1 MQIIAA
7 PGALVRD
14 PVTNRVVSENVPL
27 TVDPLDVHWAR
38 LLLDRDV
45 LPAPSDDP
53 APPAQPAIAPA
64 ASSDSAEEPEA

>member
-14 PVTNRVVSENVPL
+14 PVTNRVVSERDPL
-27 TVDPLDVHWAR
+27 TVDPLDVYWAR
-38 LLLDRDV
+38 LLLDHDV
-45 LPAPSDDP
+45 LPAPSNDP
-53 APPAQPAIAPA
+53 APPAIAPA